1 MVSTGGK
8 RWIIS
13 LSYCLCSTDVFIV
26 CDKDLTGQFTGFKL
40 GLHAIILVNFTDP
53 VYGISRPTDPVYGIS
68 ASSWISHRSGPLD
81 RDPFKSLS

>member
-1 MVSTGGK
+1 MFS
-8 RWIIS
+8 
-13 LSYCLCSTDVFIV
+13 VFIV